1 MNVHISHSHT
11 VQCTYMY
18 NMHNVWSGVPRFLQ
32 QFGWCARL
40 RLTSPED
47 MSTFCRILVDFSSSS
62 FSAFHF
68 LWLPQLIADNAALS
82 LVAYAP
88 VTATR
93 SPTYPVTNF
102 DAVPATPIASL
113 HSAFQ
118 QFHFT
123 SFYFYWSIRCFFF
136 GSLCFG
142 SNTDALYCRAAA
154 FTICV
159 HKCGSVQKRT
169 QFAPRKHYWPL
180 LAICFVVFG
189 GHTRWLHRHF
199 ELRLWD
205 SFAKQWCP
213 VDCSAL
219 VLRFFF
225 FFFSFCSLVN
235 LHWIPDGRRIFR
247 NIDQLMVELTI
258 VVLQR
263 PLINHHS
270 EALSTDFARCDL
282 WYALYSTFQIMDRV
296 NVNWWVMKWQIRM
309 IIIDRR
315 GHSAFLLALMKQM
328 IREDASWPFVDWI
341 YWTQG

>member
-1 MNVHISHSHT
+1 MQHIAIFIKLFFNFSSLPVCALLTHSLTLKFSVYFLSAHSLLLILYTIFFFIFVMNVHISHSHT

-123 SFYFYWSIRCFFF
+123 SFYFYWSIRCFFLAHCVLVAILMRYTAEQQRLLYVCI
-136 GSLCFG
+136 SVVLCR
-142 SNTDALYCRAAA
+142 SERNSRRANTIGHYLLYVSSYSAATRDDCTDISSCGYEIHLPNNDALWTVQHS
-154 FTICV
+154 F
-159 HKCGSVQKRT
+159 SV
-169 QFAPRKHYWPL
+169 
-180 LAICFVVFG
+180 
-189 GHTRWLHRHF
+189 
-199 ELRLWD
+199 
-205 SFAKQWCP
+205 S
-213 VDCSAL
+213 
-219 VLRFFF
+219 FFF
-225 FFFSFCSLVN
+225 FLVFALSSICIGSQTAGESF
-235 LHWIPDGRRIFR
+235 G
-247 NIDQLMVELTI
+247 T
-258 VVLQR
+258 
-263 PLINHHS
+263 LIN
-270 EALSTDFARCDL
+270 
-282 WYALYSTFQIMDRV
+282 
-296 NVNWWVMKWQIRM
+296 
-309 IIIDRR
+309 
-315 GHSAFLLALMKQM
+315 
-328 IREDASWPFVDWI
+328 
-341 YWTQG
+341 

>member
-123 SFYFYWSIRCFFF
+123 SFYFYWSIRCFFLAHCVLVAILMRYTAEQQRLLYVCI
-136 GSLCFG
+136 SVVLCR
-142 SNTDALYCRAAA
+142 SERNSRRANTIGHYLLYVSSYSAATRDDCTDISSCGYEIHLPNNDALWTVQHS
-154 FTICV
+154 F
-159 HKCGSVQKRT
+159 SV
-169 QFAPRKHYWPL
+169 
-180 LAICFVVFG
+180 
-189 GHTRWLHRHF
+189 
-199 ELRLWD
+199 
-205 SFAKQWCP
+205 S
-213 VDCSAL
+213 
-219 VLRFFF
+219 FF

-328 IREDASWPFVDWI
+328 NREDASWPFVDWI

>member
-180 LAICFVVFG
+180 LAICYVSSYSAA
-189 GHTRWLHRHF
+189 TRDDCTDISSCGYEIHLPNNDA
-199 ELRLWD
+199 LWTVQH
-205 SFAKQWCP
+205 SFS
-213 VDCSAL
+213 VS
-219 VLRFFF
+219 FFF
-225 FFFSFCSLVN
+225 FLVFALSSICIGSQTAGESF
-235 LHWIPDGRRIFR
+235 G
-247 NIDQLMVELTI
+247 T
-258 VVLQR
+258 
-263 PLINHHS
+263 LIN
-270 EALSTDFARCDL
+270 
-282 WYALYSTFQIMDRV
+282 
-296 NVNWWVMKWQIRM
+296 
-309 IIIDRR
+309 
-315 GHSAFLLALMKQM
+315 
-328 IREDASWPFVDWI
+328 
-341 YWTQG
+341 